1 MMVATFYTG
10 SEKIITSRAR
20 KPPVP
25 GLSPC
30 TPGDNIFF
38 PAIYKGLGLMP
49 NSHNIDEKISLPASR
64 PSLTRREWVQR
75 MLVGAG
81 AGAAAPAV
89 AEANWGLAA
98 DAQTAA
104 RTQPAA
110 DWKPEF
116 LDDPQNQALVALAEA
131 IVPGSTG
138 AQVNRFID
146 TALIALPREN
156 QQSFVAALNAI
167 EGEALR
173 QFMKSFKDLSGEEGV
188 QVLATAS
195 TGESANPIINAIVQ
209 SQSGVRPL
217 PSSLR
222 DYFEHLKTWVSMAY
236 YSSEVGMKELGWN
249 GESFY
254 ESYPGCEH
262 PDGHP

>member
-1 MMVATFYTG
+1 MFFHDLQG
-10 SEKIITSRAR
+10 R
-20 KPPVP
+20 K
-25 GLSPC
+25 
-30 TPGDNIFF
+30 
-38 PAIYKGLGLMP
+38 LMP
-49 NSHNIDEKISLPASR
+49 NSHHLDEKIHPPASGH
-64 PSLTRREWVQR
+64 SLTRREWVQR
-75 MLVGAG
+75 MLAGAG
-81 AGAAAPAV
+81 AGIATPALAEAHWAAAVGAQ
-89 AEANWGLAA
+89 AA
-98 DAQTAA
+98 GHTEV
-104 RTQPAA
+104 AA

-116 LDDPQNQALVALAEA
+116 LDNPQNQALVALAEA

-146 TALIALPREN
+146 TALIALPQEN

-173 QFMKSFKDLSGEEGV
+173 QFIKSFKDLSSEERF
-188 QVLATAS
+188 QVLTTAS
-195 TGESANPIINAIVQ
+195 TGESANPIVNAIVQ

-222 DYFEHLKTWVSMAY
+222 DYFEHVKTWVSMAY

-262 PDGHP
+262 PGGHS